1 MKIVCKWLKD
11 NRVLVNPD
19 GQVLPCCYL
28 ANPIWGIKQNFKGG
42 EAGRHSDGG
51 KGVDSDGNPLSVVYN
66 QFGKGGKSAMEEY
79 NNDKEKYNIHN
90 NDMKDILKGK
100 WFTKTLPDSWKD
112 ETKTISQCRKWC
124 GEE

>member
-28 ANPIWGIKQNFKGG
+28 ANPAWGIEQSYKGEVTHTQKYRDVQYG
-42 EAGRHSDGG
+42 PGG
-51 KGVDSDGNPLSVVYN
+51 ASIIK
-66 QFGKGGKSAMEEY
+66 EY
-79 NNDKEKYNIHN
+79 NDDKEKYNIHN

-112 ETKTISQCRKWC
+112 ETKTIVQCKMWC